1 MDEIEVRRYYFTG
14 SLLLGAY
21 ISAFCPCKN
30 PFLSC
35 HRGVFYFLV
44 GVPLAV
50 AIYDNEIVGS
60 KKI

>member
-1 MDEIEVRRYYFTG
+1 MEVEIRRYYLTT
-14 SLLLGAY
+14 SLLVGAY

-35 HRGVFYFLV
+35 HKGIFYFLV

-50 AIYDNEIVGS
+50 AIYDNEILGPQ
-60 KKI
+60 KE